1 LTPLSLDVVE
11 VPLRLPEADSYSASR
26 SCRDE
31 RRACDRMI
39 RTTVNVGDI
48 VPVKAKRIDPAGG
61 SAEVELKLVGR

>member
-1 LTPLSLDVVE
+1 
-11 VPLRLPEADSYSASR
+11 
-26 SCRDE
+26 
-31 RRACDRMI
+31 MI